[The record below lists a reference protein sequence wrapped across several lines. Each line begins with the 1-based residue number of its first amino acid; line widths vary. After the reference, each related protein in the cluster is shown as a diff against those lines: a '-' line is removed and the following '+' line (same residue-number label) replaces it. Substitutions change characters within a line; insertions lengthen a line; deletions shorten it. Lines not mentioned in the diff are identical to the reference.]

1 MSGKIGV
8 VIVSYNSADELA
20 DCIKAVKSAAQNASL
35 EPAVVVVDNNS
46 KDKSVKMAEKS
57 GALTIANKTNLGFSA
72 GVNQGIKTAF
82 KNGCEFILI
91 LNPDLIMSAKSL
103 PAMLSALRSD
113 PKIGAVGP
121 SMVDKTGKPSND
133 NYYIKAPSWMSVS
146 LFSTFLRPHALK
158 HPFLVNSFWSDGD
171 MTSSR
176 EVEQIPGACLLTSKS
191 VLDKVG
197 LLDEDF
203 AIWFEDVEWCYRARK
218 RGYKMWF
225 CADAPVEHEGGTSF
239 ERWQSLDKAVT
250 FYVSMKTFFNK
261 HKPVSGILVRLAL
274 TVNSLAL
281 FIKNRDKS
289 NLVFLKKFWL
299 QKRGILPS

>member
-1 MSGKIGV
+1 MDKKIGI
-8 VIVSYNSADELA
+8 VIVSYNSANELA
-20 DCIKAVKSAAQNASL
+20 ACIKAAKTAAQEAAL
-35 EPAVVVVDNNS
+35 EPVVIMVDNNS
-46 KDKSVKMAEKS
+46 KDESVQTAKKG

-72 GVNQGIKTAF
+72 GVNQGIKAAF

-91 LNPDLIMSAKSL
+91 LNPDLIMSTKSL
-103 PAMLSALRSD
+103 SAMLSLLKSD
-113 PKIGAVGP
+113 SSIGAVGP
-121 SMVDKTGKPSND
+121 SMIDKAGKPAND

-158 HPFLVNSFWSDGD
+158 HPLLVNSFWAEGD
-171 MTSSR
+171 MKTSR
-176 EVEQIPGACLLTSKS
+176 EVEQIPGACLLTSKP

-218 RGYKMWF
+218 NGFKMWF
-225 CADAPVEHEGGTSF
+225 CAEAPVEHEGGTSF

-261 HKPVSGILVRLAL
+261 HKPLSGVLVRLAL
-274 TVNSLAL
+274 TLNSLAL
-281 FIKNRDKS
+281 FIKNHDKS
-289 NLVFLKKFWL
+289 NLVFLKKFWT
-299 QKRGILPS
+299 QKRGVLPS